1 MSLILKKL
9 DQSYVANYPSQQGLL
24 SFLLRKSPAFWALIT
39 ASIVTF
45 SFKFFPNNFID
56 AFGYDLP
63 VAPAGVILNSDY
75 KKDKEF
81 NQKFSPRFQS
91 VESIVYYVQKHT
103 YNENDEKQKL
113 EILTKIVRQRFH
125 HAYAVY
131 GMQDNWLA
139 VLAGRFIWKDLV
151 AKVIPDD
158 ILKDEVASCSQV
170 SIVIMECC
178 KQLGI
183 DTRKVGLKGHY
194 ALEAKVNGKWYYID
208 ANLKPDF
215 NSIGGRKSLAEIIG
229 KGEQYKLYAKT
240 VLDSTNIALKFSEI
254 NYSEANIEPA
264 PRAYIFHFV
273 TKILSQWLWL
283 ILLVIAFFLYG
294 KDRKMGYYK

>member
-1 MSLILKKL
+1 
-9 DQSYVANYPSQQGLL
+9 
-24 SFLLRKSPAFWALIT
+24 
-39 ASIVTF
+39 
-45 SFKFFPNNFID
+45 
-56 AFGYDLP
+56 
-63 VAPAGVILNSDY
+63 
-75 KKDKEF
+75 
-81 NQKFSPRFQS
+81 
-91 VESIVYYVQKHT
+91 
-103 YNENDEKQKL
+103 
-113 EILTKIVRQRFH
+113 
-125 HAYAVY
+125 
-131 GMQDNWLA
+131 
-139 VLAGRFIWKDLV
+139 
-151 AKVIPDD
+151 
-158 ILKDEVASCSQV
+158 
-170 SIVIMECC
+170 MECC

-229 KGEQYKLYAKT
+229 KGEQYKLYANT